1 MGKVYEAMD
10 LELGR
15 IALKTIRPEIA
26 ANPEMLA
33 RFKKEVQLALKI
45 SGPHVCRIRRKSVTK
60 IITEFLYSQSRKV
73 AIAPSIQLKTRNR
86 TKVGAHT
93 LSGFLTQLR
102 PVVQWGVMQTPQ
114 NHLVTAIF
122 VNICGAFM

>member
-1 MGKVYEAMD
+1 LKANDEQTGYIDTPVVNLGEWLPESRSFSAGELILDRFRIVRYVGGGGMGNVYEAMD

-60 IITEFLYSQSRKV
+60 IITK
-73 AIAPSIQLKTRNR
+73 
-86 TKVGAHT
+86 
-93 LSGFLTQLR
+93 LTIPR
-102 PVVQWGVMQTPQ
+102 
-114 NHLVTAIF
+114 AEK
-122 VNICGAFM
+122 